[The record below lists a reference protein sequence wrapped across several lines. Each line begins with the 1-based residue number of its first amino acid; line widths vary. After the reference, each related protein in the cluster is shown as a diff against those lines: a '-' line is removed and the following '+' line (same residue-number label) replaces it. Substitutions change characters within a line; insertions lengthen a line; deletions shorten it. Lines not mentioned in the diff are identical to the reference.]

1 MTVIDRKWPEV
12 VIIGGG
18 FGGLNAAKGLLKT
31 HVFVLLVD
39 KHNYHVFQPLLYQ
52 VATAALA
59 EDNIAVPIRS
69 VLRKQKNTRVGLA
82 DIVGVDL
89 ERKVIFGPRGEKS
102 FDYLVIA
109 SGLEGAYFGHDE
121 FRVFAPSL
129 KSLDDAAEIR
139 RRILM
144 AFEEA
149 EFEVDEESRRG
160 KLTFVVV
167 GGGPTGVELSG
178 AIMEIAKYTLPEE
191 FRYIDTHTAR
201 VILVQGG
208 DRLLGGMPPA
218 MGERALKD
226 LEQMGVEVRFNQY
239 VTHVD
244 DEGVMI
250 GDDRVPAENVIW
262 AAGVQGTPL
271 VHTLGVELDRA
282 GRVIVEPDL
291 TIPGS
296 PQVFVIGDAAHVV
309 DPKTG
314 EPVPAVAQG
323 AIQMGQYVA
332 KLIHAEVNGAS
343 DSQRPAFSYHDK
355 GSMATIGRG
364 KAVSFAYGRL
374 FAGFIGWLMWGLVHI
389 LFLIGFHNKMTVFL
403 EWMWTFL
410 RFERGSRLIT
420 GDPKVKIKEV
430 RGVTMIDEELQ
441 RNES

>member
-1 MTVIDRKWPEV
+1 M
-12 VIIGGG
+12 
-18 FGGLNAAKGLLKT
+18 NAAQGLSRT
-31 HVFVLLVD
+31 RAFILLLD

-52 VATAALA
+52 VATAALS
-59 EDNIAVPIRS
+59 DDSISVPIRG

-82 DIVGVDL
+82 NIAGVDL
-89 ERKVIFGPRGEKS
+89 RRKVIFGPRGEKH

-109 SGLEGAYFGHDE
+109 TGLEGAYFGHDE
-121 FRVFAPSL
+121 FKVFAPGL
-129 KSLDDAAEIR
+129 KTLDDAAEIR
-139 RRILM
+139 RRILL

-149 EFEVDEESRRG
+149 EFEADEESRRG

-178 AIMEIAKYTLPEE
+178 AIMEIARYSLPEE
-191 FRYIDTHTAR
+191 FRYIDTYTAR

-218 MGERALKD
+218 MGERALRD
-226 LEQMGVEVRFNQY
+226 LEKMGVEVRFNKY

-244 DEGVMI
+244 EGGVMI

-271 VHTLGVELDRA
+271 VHTLGVELDRS

-291 TIPGS
+291 TIPGH
-296 PQVFVIGDAAHVV
+296 PGAFVIDDAAHAV
-309 DPKTG
+309 DSKTG

-332 KLIHAEVNGAS
+332 KLIRSEINGTSAAN
-343 DSQRPAFSYHDK
+343 RPAFSYHDK

-374 FAGFIGWLMWGLVHI
+374 FAGFLGWMMWGVVHI
-389 LFLIGFHNKMTVFL
+389 LFLIGFRNKVTVFL

-410 RFERGSRLIT
+410 KFERGSRLIT
-420 GDPKVKIKEV
+420 GDPQVKIKEV
-430 RGVTMIDEELQ
+430 RGVDIIDEEPVPTERI
-441 RNES
+441 RN